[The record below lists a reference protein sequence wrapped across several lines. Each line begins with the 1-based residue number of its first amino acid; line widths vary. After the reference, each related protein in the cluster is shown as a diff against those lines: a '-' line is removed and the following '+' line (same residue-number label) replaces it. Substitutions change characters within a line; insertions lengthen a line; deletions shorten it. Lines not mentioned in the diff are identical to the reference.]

1 LSNQNKVGAP
11 SKLGLGGVFSSFQKI
26 TMWGRA
32 PSPVQAERKLGKK
45 HAIKLRVPPDLNC
58 GRIGQRRLAS
68 DGYAS
73 KVVPVYAHMYVVVC
87 VCFDALP

>member
-1 LSNQNKVGAP
+1 
-11 SKLGLGGVFSSFQKI
+11 
-26 TMWGRA
+26 MWGRA
-32 PSPVQAERKLGKK
+32 STPVQAERKLGKK

-87 VCFDALP
+87 VGFDALP